1 MAHSCFTQ
9 SIDDF
14 FKGKNPKLRTLYD
27 AYAQLIE
34 NICGPV
40 IVNVNK
46 TRISFQARTRFAAV
60 PGMTKDTLICHVWL
74 KTKIESPRF
83 SKVELFPPN
92 NYVCQFRIKEAGEL
106 DDEVASWIAEAYR
119 VGMQEV

>member
-9 SIDDF
+9 SVDAF
-14 FKGKNPKLRTLYD
+14 FEGKNPALRVLYD
-27 AYAQLIE
+27 AYLQLIE
-34 NICGPV
+34 SVCGPV

-74 KTKIESPRF
+74 KKRIESPRF
-83 SKVELFPPN
+83 TRIEFIPPN
-92 NYVCQFRIKEAGEL
+92 NYVCQFRIKDVAEL
-106 DDEVASWIAEAYR
+106 DDEVASWIAEAYH
-119 VGMQEV
+119 VGMQEA